1 MTGYLPGFRGTV
13 IRRGDADYP
22 AARSIWNGQVD
33 RWPDIVVRCRDAA
46 DVAAAVR
53 YARAAGLPL
62 AVRGGGHNVAGHAL
76 CDGGLVIDL
85 STMRGVAFDPV
96 TDRVRV
102 QGGARLGDVDAVT
115 VPTGHIVPAGIVT
128 DTGIGGLALGGGI
141 GWTSRRFGLT
151 CDHLVQA
158 ELVTAEGEMLVV
170 DEDSAPELLW
180 ALRGGGGNFGVVT
193 RFTFRALRCSPTAV
207 AGFVIYPLD
216 REILTSLAAVAAKA
230 DDATT
235 TITFLRLAPPLR
247 WMPPA
252 LVGKPVVMVG
262 VVHIGD
268 TDTGLRA
275 VDPLRQLGGSHV
287 DTIAPTSFLA
297 HQAVLDA
304 ANPAGHRYFWSSQ
317 YVEALAPDLID
328 LLIAHAR
335 SLSAPGSLIAL
346 FQLGGAAAAPQVAS
360 CVPFRSASFLVT
372 YGSHWVDPSED
383 ARHTAWTRAAVQAA
397 AAFGLGGGYAN
408 FEGDVRGAPFP
419 APTLRRLAAVKRTYD
434 PANVFHHNVNISP
447 TTTAD
452 STAPS

>member
-1 MTGYLPGFRGTV
+1 MTGHIPGFRGTV
-13 IRRGDADYP
+13 IRRGDPDYP

-33 RWPDIVVRCRDAA
+33 RWPDIVARCRDAA

-53 YARAAGLPL
+53 YARAAGLAL

-76 CDGGLVIDL
+76 SDGGLVVDL
-85 STMRGVAFDPV
+85 SPMRRVDLDPV
-96 TDRVRV
+96 NDRVRV

-115 VPTGHIVPAGIVT
+115 IPAGHLVPAGIVT

-151 CDHLVQA
+151 CDHIVEA
-158 ELVTAEGEMLVV
+158 ELVTADGEVRV
-170 DEDSAPELLW
+170 ASEDRAPELLW

-193 RFTFRALRCSPTAV
+193 RLTFRAQRCSPIAV
-207 AGFVIYPLD
+207 AGFVVYPLD
-216 REILTSLAAVAAKA
+216 REVLAALASVAAKA

-235 TITFLRLAPPLR
+235 TITFLRLAPPLP

-252 LVGKPVVMVG
+252 LVGRPVVMVG
-262 VVHIGD
+262 VVHTGD
-268 TDTGLRA
+268 PDTGLRA
-275 VDPLRQLGGSHV
+275 VDPLRRLGAPHV

-304 ANPAGHRYFWSSQ
+304 ANPAGHRYFWSSE
-317 YVEALAPDLID
+317 YVEALGPDLVD
-328 LLIAHAR
+328 LITAHAW

-346 FQLGGAAAAPQVAS
+346 FQLGGAAAVPEMAS

-372 YGSHWVDPSED
+372 YGSHWLDPADD
-383 ARHTAWTRAAVQAA
+383 ARHMAWTRAAVRATT
-397 AAFGLGGGYAN
+397 AFGMGGGYAN
-408 FEGDVRGAPFP
+408 FEGDGRSVPFP
-419 APTLRRLAAVKRTYD
+419 TPTLRRLAAVKRLYD

-447 TTTAD
+447 D
-452 STAPS
+452 HHR